1 MKQVLCEVGGNIYGI
16 DIEKVQGIEKKLDI
30 VPVPNA
36 SRLIEGIAN
45 LRGEV
50 IPIFSLYEKFQ
61 VQPKELT
68 EETTYIIIKV
78 DDMRLGF
85 RVDAV
90 AEIVELP
97 ESEFYPVPKIVYNED
112 TKCLCSVIRVNNQ
125 LVINIEVEEILSA
138 VEKSNVSNMVQQYS

>member
-36 SRLIEGIAN
+36 SKLVQGIAN

-50 IPIFSLYEKFQ
+50 IPIFSLYEKFK
-61 VQPKELT
+61 VQPKEET
-68 EETTYIIIKV
+68 EETTYIIIKL
-78 DDMRLGF
+78 DDIRLGF

-97 ESEFYPVPKIVYNED
+97 ESEFYPVPVIVHNEE
-112 TKCLCSVIRVNNQ
+112 TKCLHSIIRVNDK
-125 LVINIEVEEILSA
+125 LVINIEVGEILSS
-138 VEKSNVSNMVQQYS
+138 VEKANVSQMVQQYT